1 MICLKWER
9 YFVSDPTACN
19 SENGFETK
27 LIAVSFEGM
36 EDDLL
41 IGSEVNVVFLFF
53 HFYVIINESERSKHF
68 FINLI

>member
-1 MICLKWER
+1 MIWLKCER
-9 YFVSDPTACN
+9 YFVSDPTTCN
-19 SENGFETK
+19 SENGFETE